1 MYLLLHPS
9 SSFFAEAGLKVN
21 NDGNRAT
28 LPPPLPY
35 EGPAGGF
42 GRTLPSLF
50 PPALLKGRR
59 GRGGRGWWWER
70 TDEKGRQY
78 NAYQGGAEEGLSIQA
93 HATKRKGKRIE
104 GRGYTDVFMNMEL
117 TKDNRAYSS
126 SSLSLFLQVSME
138 RAPARNGFPL
148 LSISDAHF
156 LAAPIANICT
166 LGGSQKE
173 NPE

>member
-1 MYLLLHPS
+1 MTAAGPLFPLLCPTRVPRGDLEGPY
-9 SSFFAEAGLKVN
+9 
-21 NDGNRAT
+21 
-28 LPPPLPY
+28 LPY
-35 EGPAGGF
+35 
-42 GRTLPSLF
+42 S

-59 GRGGRGWWWER
+59 GRGGRWWWWER